1 MDRRD
6 FLKRSALTIAGAF
19 VGGSVFTGLVGT
31 TTSCGP
37 VDKRMGLQLWSVRE
51 AMGQDADAT
60 LKKIAEIGYR
70 ELETASYQDGMVYG
84 LSVADFKALADKYKL
99 KVTSA
104 HVGRSWDPARETE
117 ILAWWKQA
125 IADHKALGCKYIVV
139 PSIFLGDS
147 LAGVKSI
154 CDYFN
159 KVAAMA
165 KEQGLVFGYHNH
177 NFEFREIEGQVAYDF
192 MLENTSKDVAFQM
205 DVFWVK
211 AGGKDPIEYLN
222 KYAGRFPVLHIKDD
236 DIIGDS
242 GKIDF
247 EPIFSAAYAQGMKDF
262 YVEVERYPLPPEI
275 CVEKSFDFLNAAPYV
290 KKR

>member
-6 FLKRSALTIAGAF
+6 FLKKSALTIAGAM
-19 VGGSVFTGLVGT
+19 VGGSIITGLVGT

-51 AMGQDADAT
+51 AMGENPEET
-60 LKKIAEIGYR
+60 LKKIAEIGYK
-70 ELETASYQDGMVYG
+70 ELEHASYRDGMIYG
-84 LSVADFKALADKYKL
+84 MPVADFKALAEKYGL

-104 HVGRSWDPARETE
+104 HVGRGWDPEKEAE
-117 ILAWWKQA
+117 IMAWWKQTFT
-125 IADHKALGCKYIVV
+125 DHKALGCKYVIV
-139 PSIFLGDS
+139 PSMFWPDNLEEIKG
-147 LAGVKSI
+147 I

-159 KVAAMA
+159 KLGAMA
-165 KEQGLVFGYHNH
+165 KEQGLTFGFHNH
-177 NFEFREIEGQVAYDF
+177 NAEFREVEGQIIFDYLLA
-192 MLENTSKDVAFQM
+192 NTTSDVVYEM
-205 DVFWVK
+205 DVYWVK
-211 AGGKDPIEYLN
+211 AGGQDPVAYLN

-247 EPIFSAAYAQGMKDF
+247 EPIFNAAYAQGMKDF

-290 KKR
+290 KKN